1 MRMRGEHEDGKGAC
15 RSFAGIDQR
24 CKGLEERKRQPGLMI
39 GMLLLRASA
48 GIFRGR
54 RQL

>member
-15 RSFAGIDQR
+15 RSFAGME
-24 CKGLEERKRQPGLMI
+24 GLRRTEAAAGTVMI

-48 GIFRGR
+48 GISRGG